1 MALTCVH
8 GAGLGI
14 VIGGEAPSEDGERKA
29 HGTARGQRIAHD
41 ERYECVVL
49 CVVCVAL
56 LTQCR
61 RAAMEISFT
70 LKEIPASVD
79 RSKWPVIP
87 NYTEVQEE
95 LEKGLQLLEKYKKA
109 VTDEG

>member
-1 MALTCVH
+1 
-8 GAGLGI
+8 
-14 VIGGEAPSEDGERKA
+14 
-29 HGTARGQRIAHD
+29 
-41 ERYECVVL
+41 
-49 CVVCVAL
+49 
-56 LTQCR
+56 
-61 RAAMEISFT
+61 MEISFT

-109 VTDEG
+109 VTDEGQLLAHACTTHIPLHHVRVWLQVCRASLCAPWRRLRTSSTTPTR